1 MSEPSS
7 GFKLG
12 AILWALLIGAGI
24 VLLAGSIMLPSTKRA
39 RVDLDELRRVQAEED
54 ATAAAATL
62 PSTAPATTTSVEPSP
77 AG

>member
-1 MSEPSS
+1 MSEPSG

-54 ATAAAATL
+54 ASAAAATL

>member
-54 ATAAAATL
+54 ASAAAATL